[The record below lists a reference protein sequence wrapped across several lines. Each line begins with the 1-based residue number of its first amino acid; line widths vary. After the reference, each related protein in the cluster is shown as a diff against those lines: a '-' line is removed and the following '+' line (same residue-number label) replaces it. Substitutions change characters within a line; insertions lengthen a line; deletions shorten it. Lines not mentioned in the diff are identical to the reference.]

1 MKYVITNGILYLS
14 EKNKPVK
21 RDGARLFKDKTLADK
36 HFKNSVSKV
45 LKNIGFKV
53 EEIKDEPKNDSINN
67 TKDSVNNTVNNVGS
81 NDKINNTYSPIDI
94 ACLQGTINDLSD
106 QLTTLKGN
114 KDWLLDMESEVDKE
128 ISDIMHFIEFNN
140 FSASDGYKLCKA
152 IKDLR
157 LRRRKIKNELELIN
171 IINVH
176 TLNNVALGK
185 TNKAITGLDNKKYAP
200 RVLQD
205 LFKHKD
211 INSIIRFENRNE
223 TSCD

>member
-1 MKYVITNGILYLS
+1 M
-14 EKNKPVK
+14 
-21 RDGARLFKDKTLADK
+21 
-36 HFKNSVSKV
+36 

-176 TLNNVALGK
+176 TLNNVALGQ

-200 RVLQD
+200 RVLSD
-205 LFKHKD
+205 LFEHKD

>member
-1 MKYVITNGILYLS
+1 MKYVITNGTLYLS

-21 RDGARLFKDKTLADK
+21 RDGARLFKDKNLADK
-36 HFKNSVSKV
+36 YFKNSVSKV

-53 EEIKDEPKNDSINN
+53 EEIIDETKNDSSDS
-67 TKDSVNNTVNNVGS
+67 TKDNVSNIVNNISS
-81 NDKINNTYSPIDI
+81 NDKINNTYSSVDI
-94 ACLQGTINDLSD
+94 NYLKDTINGLSD

-114 KDWLLDMESEVDKE
+114 KAWLLDMESEVDKE

-171 IINVH
+171 IVNVH
-176 TLNNVALGK
+176 TLNNVALGQ

-200 RVLQD
+200 RVLAD
-205 LFKHKD
+205 LFEHKD
-211 INSIIRFENRNE
+211 VNSIIRFENNKE
-223 TSCD
+223 TN